1 MSIFIKQNTL
11 LLLRYAMKKL
21 KIEYHKGKCIG
32 AFNCTNIAPAFFKEQ
47 GTKADLLGAITEKG
61 YQTLDVECDDETA
74 AQIIEAAE
82 KCPANVIN
90 VVDRTANQK
99 VVDTTIKI
107 KENIREIRAEYDD
120 RKEFVLDEKGYFL
133 IRIVPEKKMIEVGF
147 CGKRNTVE
155 VKVYGKT
162 PIEIYQNILREKIIE
177 RPDHAAYLGREL
189 QKAYIALQLGILY
202 VQDDE
207 LNIPHAKK
215 E

>member
-1 MSIFIKQNTL
+1 
-11 LLLRYAMKKL
+11 MKKI

-61 YQTLDVECDDETA
+61 YQTLDVECDNETA

-90 VVDRTANQK
+90 VIDKTANQK

-107 KENIREIRAEYDD
+107 KEDIREIKAEYDD

-133 IRIVPEKKMIEVGF
+133 IRIVPEKKMIEIGF
-147 CGKRNTVE
+147 CGKRNTIE
-155 VKVYGKT
+155 VKVHGKT
-162 PIEIYQNILREKIIE
+162 PIEIYQTVLKEKIID
-177 RPDHAAYLGREL
+177 RADHAAYLGREL
-189 QKAYIALQLGILY
+189 QKAYTALQLGIPY

-207 LNIPHAKK
+207 LDLEHLKK
-215 E
+215 KGT